1 MYLEEGL
8 GINEAS
14 HRHDLEILLH
24 LRSDLWRDQLSILD
38 LLLITIEGTTDASS
52 STPLSMRSQILMQKS
67 IQWPEDDE
75 SCPDTFPSR
84 LESPSMILKEIAIR
98 FP

>member
-1 MYLEEGL
+1 MYLAEGL

-38 LLLITIEGTTDASS
+38 LLLITIEGTTDASNVPSS
-52 STPLSMRSQILMQKS
+52 STPLSMKSQILMQKS
-67 IQWPEDDE
+67 IQ
-75 SCPDTFPSR
+75 
-84 LESPSMILKEIAIR
+84 
-98 FP
+98 

>member
-38 LLLITIEGTTDASS
+38 LLLITIEGTTDASNVPS
-52 STPLSMRSQILMQKS
+52 SALNELIWHQGFEKS
-67 IQWPEDDE
+67 DIDA
-75 SCPDTFPSR
+75 
-84 LESPSMILKEIAIR
+84 EIHTVA
-98 FP
+98 